1 MATKKLQATLN
12 LGAQNIFPSTISL
25 SAALDATID
34 GDSATS
40 GALKV
45 TSSDHIAICTQ
56 DSDEGDDGDGLDSGS
71 RAFVFVKN
79 VGNNDDG
86 DVEIEDDS
94 NNRIAHLKAGE
105 FAFFPFMHSNDSVAA
120 SVKVSADG
128 STAAYAEYMVIETTI
143 TDY

>member
-105 FAFFPFMHSNDSVAA
+105 FAFFPFMHSASANA